1 MSSGPP
7 GGGAPSKDVQRLHEL
22 GYAQELRRGMRT
34 FSNFAV
40 SFTIISIL
48 SGCLTLFYFAMNV
61 GGPAVMTLGWLFV
74 GFFVLMVALGMA
86 EVASSYPT
94 AGGLYYWA
102 AKLAPESGG
111 NPATWSWFVGWF
123 NLVGQVAVTAGIDFG
138 LAFFINAFLNLTVGL
153 PTTPPYTIAIYGI
166 VLVIHALLNTF
177 GIRIVTILN
186 DVSVWWHIVGV
197 AAIVLVTVVLN
208 QHQRTDI
215 GTVFSTFVNNTGSGG
230 DNPQWPG
237 PILLGIPLYVMLIG
251 LLNAQYTLTGFDASA
266 HMSEETHE
274 AATAAPKGII
284 WSVII
289 SVIFGFILLVSM
301 NVGITPETIFPAA
314 DGSGA
319 MVNGYQHA
327 LDAAA
332 TLANAGPPVQIWM
345 DAVGQ
350 TGGLIILFLVIGA
363 QFYCG
368 MSSVTANSRM
378 IYAFSRDG
386 AIPGSSFWHRINHR
400 TRTPTNSIWLAAV
413 GAFILGLPY
422 LYSAVAYAAVTS
434 IAVIGLY
441 VAYVAPV
448 FLRLRAGSRFQ
459 AGPWS
464 LGRWSKPVGIL
475 ATLWVIF
482 IFVLFMLPQF
492 QPIDINT
499 FNYTPVVFLVVLG
512 GAAIWY
518 FASAKKWFKG
528 PKVQGTP
535 EELAAIEA
543 DLEVI

>member
-1 MSSGPP
+1 MSSSPP
-7 GGGAPSKDVQRLHEL
+7 DGGKQSKDVQRLHEL

-61 GGPAVMTLGWLFV
+61 GGPAVMTLGWLVV

-111 NPATWSWFVGWF
+111 NPAAWSWFVGWF

-138 LAFFINAFLNLTVGL
+138 LAFFINAFLNIVWGV

-208 QHQRTDI
+208 QHERTDI

-237 PILLGIPLYVMLIG
+237 PILFGIPLYVMLIG
-251 LLNAQYTLTGFDASA
+251 LLNAQYTLTGYDASA

-274 AATAAPKGII
+274 AATSAPKGII

-301 NVGITPETIFPAA
+301 NVGITPEAIFPAA
-314 DGSGA
+314 DGSGT
-319 MVNGYQHA
+319 MVAGYQHA
-327 LDAAA
+327 LDSAA
-332 TLANAGPPVQIWM
+332 TLANAGPPVQIWI

-378 IYAFSRDG
+378 IYAFARDG
-386 AIPGSSFWHRINHR
+386 AIPASGFWHRINHR
-400 TRTPTNSIWLAAV
+400 TRTPTNSIWLAAI

-422 LYSAVAYAAVTS
+422 LFSAVAYAAVTS

-448 FLRLRAGSRFQ
+448 FLRLRAGKRFEP
-459 AGPWS
+459 GPWT
-464 LGRWSKPVGIL
+464 LGRWSRPVGIL
-475 ATLWVIF
+475 ATLWVVFIF
-482 IFVLFMLPQF
+482 ILFMLPQF

-499 FNYTPVVFLVVLG
+499 FNYTPVVFAVVLG

-518 FASAKKWFKG
+518 FASARKWFKG

-543 DLEVI
+543 DLEII